1 MPDMTDE
8 EKRDYWENREANEAV
23 ERVVGPHYRFLL
35 AYLLAN
41 MDEVME
47 VSETFSR
54 RDLTLAI
61 TGLANRVSGF
71 SNPKPER

>member
-47 VSETFSR
+47 VSDGMTR

-61 TGLANRVSGF
+61 KSLANRNNG
-71 SNPKPER
+71 R